1 MQQIDSRHAIDQ
13 LVIWAM
19 AEARRRGA
27 VAELDLEGLAIDGA
41 EDGVRSEQSRTAS

>member
-19 AEARRRGA
+19 AEARRQGA
-27 VAELDLEGLAIDGA
+27 VAELELECLAIETAPDSARGEA
-41 EDGVRSEQSRTAS
+41 RRTAS